1 MECPSCQGKMQWKT
15 APFSI
20 DRNGYHITW
29 DAIPAWVC
37 EDCGEVI
44 FETKEVDLVQTVVKS
59 RLGEEKRNP
68 TPSKK

>member
-37 EDCGEVI
+37 ENCSEVV
-44 FETKEVDLVQTVVKS
+44 FEAKEVDLIQTALNKLDQETVS
-59 RLGEEKRNP
+59 LLNY
-68 TPSKK
+68 S

>member
-15 APFSI
+15 APFFI

-44 FETKEVDLVQTVVKS
+44 FETKEVDLIQTALNQLDQETAS
-59 RLGEEKRNP
+59 LLNY
-68 TPSKK
+68 S